1 MRKRFWRRLAGC
13 IATSAQGSLSDR
25 GRQRAQASMVTPCSF
40 ALPLRCAPSCLSAA
54 PPNIMLWSWFASDD
68 LRFLKDADV
77 GVAWRAL
84 SLRFE
89 GRTQVIPEPRF
100 VPIRLSR
107 DTWQMIVIRCDS
119 DTYSP
124 ERRPAFSPQ
133 QRHLA
138 ARMIAEIAAVTARQA
153 VQIDFDAPQSAY
165 PFYRQLLADVRGK
178 LGPTVFLSVTALV
191 SWCQSAQS
199 WLAGAP
205 VDEIVPMAFS
215 MGQATPAVVTLL
227 RRGAQF
233 ALPAAGA
240 ASGSSSGAM
249 TRSSREN
256 RQRAYFFPRGN
267 LGAPRWCRRRAAR
280 LCHET
285 QSRAR

>member
-1 MRKRFWRRLAGC
+1 MLFRLA
-13 IATSAQGSLSDR
+13 A
-25 GRQRAQASMVTPCSF
+25 
-40 ALPLRCAPSCLSAA
+40 ALCTVACLSAA

-100 VPIRLSR
+100 VPIRLSG
-107 DTWQMIVIRCDS
+107 DTWQMIVIRCDF

-138 ARMIAEIAAVTARQA
+138 ARMIAEIAAVTRASA

-233 ALPAAGA
+233 AFPGCR
-240 ASGSSSGAM
+240 GSVGVQLGGDDAVQP
-249 TRSSREN
+249 RKG
-256 RQRAYFFPRGN
+256 QRAYFFPQWQ
-267 LGAPRWCRRRAAR
+267 PWSPEMVSAAR
-280 LCHET
+280 HEIVP
-285 QSRAR
+285 